1 MRLLLWIVLVICAAV
16 LQHARLCAYPIAPD
30 LALALVAWAVVVG
43 DSQMWMW
50 RVWLAGALR
59 DPIDPGSQ
67 WFHAGAHLALVLGLM
82 PLRRWL
88 PALPWLALLVTGAG
102 ASAAVQG
109 LDILVG
115 GRGGWIWWTGALEA
129 LLTGACAVIFGQ
141 LVPGAKR
148 TVTVPEDAQPER
160 SEGSETPA

>member
-1 MRLLLWIVLVICAAV
+1 MRLLLWIGVVVVAAV
-16 LQHARLCAYPIAPD
+16 LQHARLAAWPVAPD
-30 LALALVAWAVVVG
+30 LPLALVAWAVVVG
-43 DSQMWMW
+43 DPQAWMW

-67 WFHAGAHLALVLGLM
+67 WFHAGAHLVLVLALM

-88 PALPWLALLVTGAG
+88 PGLPWLALLVTGTG

-115 GRGGWIWWTGALEA
+115 GSGGWTWWSGALDA
-129 LLTGACAVIFGQ
+129 LLTGACAVLVGQ
-141 LVPGAKR
+141 LVPGPKR
-148 TVTVPEDAQPER
+148 TVTVPEDDQPER
-160 SEGSETPA
+160 SEGSSTPA